1 MNDKFDLIIVGSS
14 FSATFFLYSYLRKA
28 KKSSRVLVIESGKQD
43 IHSWQLKNKRSSSRD
58 NSDIIINNNSKKKWA
73 FTIGFGGG
81 SNCWWAGT
89 PRMLP
94 SDFEL
99 RSRYGQ
105 GKDWPINY
113 NELEPYYSEAEK
125 LMQVSGPDY
134 GNFIPRSI
142 PYPQPPHK
150 FNKPDTLMK
159 QAYPGLYYQQPSA
172 RPRIAT
178 LNRPQCCANGTC
190 HLCPIDAKF
199 SIQNEMNYLYKDH
212 RVQLLL
218 DSTVQ
223 AVMTDYSHVT
233 GVVYNNSSTTHK
245 AYADLVVLGANAL
258 FNPHILLNSGVQ
270 HPLLGKLLNEQI
282 SYDVMVDLDDVEGFQ
297 GSTSITGHSFHLYD
311 GLHRKKRAACL
322 IESNNVPS
330 FLRMERGKWSHR
342 MILRCIVE
350 DLPSENNFLTVHQSH
365 PSKIEINYKGHSAY
379 TQKTI
384 DRLPDELAKILN
396 PLPVEKI
403 HPLRRNRSD
412 GHIQGT
418 TVMGN
423 DPTDS
428 IIDRHLIHHKY
439 RNLVV
444 LGSGAFPTCPPANP
458 TLTLSALS
466 LWSADYLF
474 N

>member
-1 MNDKFDLIIVGSS
+1 
-14 FSATFFLYSYLRKA
+14 
-28 KKSSRVLVIESGKQD
+28 
-43 IHSWQLKNKRSSSRD
+43 
-58 NSDIIINNNSKKKWA
+58 
-73 FTIGFGGG
+73 
-81 SNCWWAGT
+81 
-89 PRMLP
+89 MLP

-297 GSTSITGHSFHLYD
+297 GSTSITGHSFQI
-311 GLHRKKRAACL
+311 GRAH
-322 IESNNVPS
+322 V
-330 FLRMERGKWSHR
+330 
-342 MILRCIVE
+342 
-350 DLPSENNFLTVHQSH
+350 
-365 PSKIEINYKGHSAY
+365 
-379 TQKTI
+379 
-384 DRLPDELAKILN
+384 
-396 PLPVEKI
+396 
-403 HPLRRNRSD
+403 
-412 GHIQGT
+412 
-418 TVMGN
+418 
-423 DPTDS
+423 
-428 IIDRHLIHHKY
+428 
-439 RNLVV
+439 
-444 LGSGAFPTCPPANP
+444 
-458 TLTLSALS
+458 
-466 LWSADYLF
+466 
-474 N
+474 